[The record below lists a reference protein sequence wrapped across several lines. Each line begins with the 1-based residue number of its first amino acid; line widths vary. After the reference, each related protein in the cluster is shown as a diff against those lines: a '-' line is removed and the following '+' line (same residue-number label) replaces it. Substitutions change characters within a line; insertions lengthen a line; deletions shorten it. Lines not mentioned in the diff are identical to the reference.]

1 CRGLAVAAVADVAR
15 PAALSRLLQRSDD
28 IAAAE
33 LGQRAA
39 VQLDQVEAIGAQ
51 ALEAALDA
59 AEQGLGSPVAAA
71 PAAPVP
77 ALGEEEELV
86 PASADGLADQLF
98 AVLVALRRVDD
109 VQAGVER
116 AAEEALD
123 RAEARALVAH
133 L

>member
-15 PAALSRLLQRSDD
+15 PAAPSRLLQRSDD

-51 ALEAALDA
+51 ALEAALHA
-59 AEQGLGSPVAAA
+59 AAHGLAEQFFP
-71 PAAPVP
+71 
-77 ALGEEEELV
+77 
-86 PASADGLADQLF
+86 
-98 AVLVALRRVDD
+98 VLVALRRVDD

-123 RAEARALVAH
+123 RAEARALVAD
-133 L
+133 LRAAEP